1 MGPEMGTHFFPVPWP
16 TLPGHRGMEL
26 AQVPAK
32 DLAAG
37 DNPHQHGRDE
47 LTASPRSYERGR
59 G

>member
-47 LTASPRSYERGR
+47 LTASPRC
-59 G
+59 

>member
-1 MGPEMGTHFFPVPWP
+1 MGPEMGTHFQQ
-16 TLPGHRGMEL
+16 TRRRILSGRRGMEL